1 MRFGLP
7 PTLPDALQALIK
19 AADRA
24 AAFLE
29 ATSLPVSRPPRRARF
44 FGPPPKF
51 SAALERDYLDAL
63 AGRCRARRDIASVS
77 RSFCES

>member
-1 MRFGLP
+1 LP
-7 PTLPDALQALIK
+7 ADLVAQIK

-29 ATSLPVSRPPRRARF
+29 ATRLAGFSLAEARRF

-51 SAALERDYLDAL
+51 SAAIERDYLTPWPAEVAEARLLERFAKL
-63 AGRCRARRDIASVS
+63 A
-77 RSFCES
+77 RS